1 MGPLYHAHGYYGLGS
16 RLYPS
21 NKRTCSTKTLQ
32 SLSRVR
38 YNQASKSKPLLAQGV
53 HEYLVYRIIITK
65 FIPGVP

>member
-1 MGPLYHAHGYYGLGS
+1 MRTAWVRDCIPATSAHAQQ
-16 RLYPS
+16 RLM
-21 NKRTCSTKTLQ
+21 Q